1 MAEKNFFRYNVPM
14 IQRPSYGRG
23 TEDAQ
28 VNRAGTA
35 PAGGAAPL
43 LWGDKRFHTWNY
55 EMRRQFGRKVFK
67 VMLDAGF
74 TCPNRD
80 GTIAIGGCTFCS
92 ARGSGDFAGSRRDDL
107 VTQFNKIRDRQHQK
121 WPDAL
126 YIGYFQ
132 AYTNTYAPVHVL
144 REYYE
149 TILEQP
155 GVVGLS
161 IATRPD
167 CLPDDVVD
175 YLAELNERTYLWVE
189 MGLQTIHESTSKLI
203 NRAHDT
209 ACYYDAVRRLRER
222 GIRVCAHIIYGLP
235 LETRE
240 MMLETG
246 RAVAEMDVQ
255 GIKIHLLHLMKKT
268 PMVKQWQA
276 GLVRFLEMDEYVNLV
291 VDTLEMLPPE
301 MIVHRVTG
309 DAPRDLLIGPMWSL
323 KKWEVL
329 NAIDA
334 ELERRNTWQGKL
346 RGASGGNAG
355 SAGSAFGGNFLS
367 GGGPEADDEEDE
379 LTESPSA
386 AAAREGAEWAS
397 RPC

>member
-1 MAEKNFFRYNVPM
+1 MNT
-14 IQRPSYGRG
+14 IQ
-23 TEDAQ
+23 
-28 VNRAGTA
+28 
-35 PAGGAAPL
+35 PATPE
-43 LWGDKRFHTWNY
+43 LWSGKRFHTWNT
-55 EMRRQFGRKVFK
+55 EMRHQFGEKVFK

-80 GTIAIGGCTFCS
+80 GSIAKGGCTFCS
-92 ARGSGDFAGSRRDDL
+92 ARGSGDFAGSRRQDL
-107 VTQFNKIRDRQHQK
+107 VTQFNTIRDRQHLK
-121 WPDAL
+121 WPNAK

-132 AYTNTYAPVHVL
+132 AYTNTYAPVEEL

-149 TILEQP
+149 AILEQP

-189 MGLQTIHESTSKLI
+189 MGLQTIHESTSTLI

-209 ACYYDAVRRLRER
+209 KCYLDAVEKLRKR
-222 GIRVCAHIIYGLP
+222 NIRVCTHIIYGLP
-235 LETRE
+235 QESHE

-255 GIKIHLLHLMKKT
+255 GIKIHLLHLMRKT
-268 PMVKQWQA
+268 PMVKQYDA
-276 GLVRFLEMDEYVNLV
+276 GLLRFLERDEYVKLI
-291 VDTLEMLPPE
+291 VDTLEFLPPE
-301 MIVHRVTG
+301 MIVHRLTG

-329 NAIDA
+329 NAIDD
-334 ELERRNTWQGKL
+334 ELKQRETWQGKYW
-346 RGASGGNAG
+346 RG
-355 SAGSAFGGNFLS
+355 
-367 GGGPEADDEEDE
+367 
-379 LTESPSA
+379 
-386 AAAREGAEWAS
+386 
-397 RPC
+397 

>member
-1 MAEKNFFRYNVPM
+1 MVQAVDM
-14 IQRPSYGRG
+14 H
-23 TEDAQ
+23 
-28 VNRAGTA
+28 
-35 PAGGAAPL
+35 PL

-55 EMRRQFGRKVFK
+55 EMRETFGEKVFK

-80 GTIAIGGCTFCS
+80 GKIAIGGCTFCS

-107 VTQFNKIRDRQHQK
+107 VTQFNQIRDRQHLK
-121 WPDAL
+121 WPHAK

-132 AYTNTYAPVHVL
+132 AYTNTYAPVEEL

-149 TILEQP
+149 AILEQP

-167 CLPDDVVD
+167 CLPDDVVE

-189 MGLQTIHESTSKLI
+189 MGLQTVHESTSQLI

-209 ACYYDAVRRLRER
+209 QCFVDGVAKLRKHN
-222 GIRVCAHIIYGLP
+222 IRTCAHIIYGLP
-235 LETRE
+235 QESRE

-246 RAVAEMDVQ
+246 EAVARMDVQ
-255 GIKIHLLHLMKKT
+255 GIKIHLLHLMRKT
-268 PMVKQWQA
+268 PMVKQYEA
-276 GLVRFLEMDEYVNLV
+276 GLLRFLEKDEYVKLI
-291 VDTLEMLPPE
+291 VDTLEMLPSE
-301 MIVHRVTG
+301 MIVHRLTG

-334 ELERRNTWQGKL
+334 EMKQRDSWQGKKW
-346 RGASGGNAG
+346 AG
-355 SAGSAFGGNFLS
+355 S
-367 GGGPEADDEEDE
+367 
-379 LTESPSA
+379 SA
-386 AAAREGAEWAS
+386 AAS
-397 RPC
+397 R

>member
-1 MAEKNFFRYNVPM
+1 M
-14 IQRPSYGRG
+14 IGLR
-23 TEDAQ
+23 DA
-28 VNRAGTA
+28 A
-35 PAGGAAPL
+35 AAPL
-43 LWGDKRFHTWNY
+43 QWGDKRFHTWNY
-55 EMRRQFGRKVFK
+55 EMRRQFGTKVFK

-80 GTIAIGGCTFCS
+80 GSIATGGCTFCS

-107 VTQFNKIRDRQHQK
+107 VVQFGKVRDRQHAK
-121 WPDAL
+121 WPNAK

-132 AYTNTYAPVHVL
+132 AYTNTYAPLPVL
-144 REYYE
+144 KEYYE
-149 TILEQP
+149 AILAQP

-175 YLAELNERTYLWVE
+175 YLAELNERTYLWLE
-189 MGLQTIHESTSKLI
+189 MGLQTVHEHTSTLI

-209 ACYYDAVRRLRER
+209 ETYVRAVEKLRAR

-235 LETRE
+235 QETHD

-246 RAVAEMDVQ
+246 ETVARMDVQ
-255 GIKIHLLHLMKKT
+255 GIKIHLLHLMRKT
-268 PMVKQWQA
+268 PMVKQYEA
-276 GLVRFLEMDEYVNLV
+276 GLLRFLEKDEYVGLV
-291 VDTLEMLPPE
+291 VDTLERLPPE

-323 KKWEVL
+323 RKWEVL

-334 ELERRNTWQGKL
+334 ELVRRDTWQGKL
-346 RGASGGNAG
+346 YRGG
-355 SAGSAFGGNFLS
+355 
-367 GGGPEADDEEDE
+367 
-379 LTESPSA
+379 
-386 AAAREGAEWAS
+386 R
-397 RPC
+397 